1 MIIEVDVG
9 DEFINETVV
18 KELKQMSGYLKADLE
33 RHGNGEYVAVF
44 STNATEDT
52 AKIYDMIQ
60 AITTVCNFYGAQ
72 DV

>member
-44 STNATEDT
+44 TTDPIEDC
-52 AKIYDMIQ
+52 AKIYDMIE
-60 AITTVCNFYGAQ
+60 AITKICKFYGAQ